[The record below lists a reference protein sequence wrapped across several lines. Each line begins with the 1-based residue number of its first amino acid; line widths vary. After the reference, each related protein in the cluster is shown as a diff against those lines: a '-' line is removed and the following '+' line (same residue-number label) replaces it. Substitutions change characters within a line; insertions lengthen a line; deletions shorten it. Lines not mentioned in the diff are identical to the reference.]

1 MPSIPIPPSPMPE
14 DPYYLPNTPFLP
26 NSPYRS
32 DSPFSSRASVVSLD
46 TSWRRRQRQAAKRGI
61 MRKVKLIKGHFI
73 AEYPVPTAVKNAIEP
88 VYAATSTTEF
98 S

>member
-1 MPSIPIPPSPMPE
+1 MAE

-26 NSPYRS
+26 NSPYLNMPS
-32 DSPFSSRASVVSLD
+32 SPYGSRASVVSMD
-46 TSWRRRQRQAAKRGI
+46 TSWRRRQRQAVKRGI
-61 MRKVKLIKGHFI
+61 MRKVELVKGHFI

-88 VYAATSTTEF
+88 VYAATTTTEF